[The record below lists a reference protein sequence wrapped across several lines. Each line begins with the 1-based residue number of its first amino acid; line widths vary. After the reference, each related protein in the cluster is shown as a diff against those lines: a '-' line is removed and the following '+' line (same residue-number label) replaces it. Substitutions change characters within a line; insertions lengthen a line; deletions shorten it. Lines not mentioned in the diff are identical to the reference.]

1 LRAGFR
7 DGSAAVLALFA
18 ALSVAPLAALLV
30 RATSRGETFTGPGAS
45 LAIGDQYR
53 YLDWIRQSSHH
64 LLIAGP
70 GGAHVYFNPVFLI
83 SGLLVRAG
91 VGIQLAYQL
100 WLPVAIVV
108 MFIGYRAFVWRSL
121 EPGKARPIALTLAL
135 MASSPFLPVLD
146 YGKVVN
152 KNGASQL
159 VNVSTH
165 LSPYWQ
171 VWGYFPTAIA
181 LGLMALFLARL
192 NDAERARPGSMA
204 ALGFTVALLDPWAG
218 LTVAVLTVA
227 VRRRSLPG
235 PLVATIVPLIYYAA
249 LARVDSGWSLS
260 QLRDSFAPL
269 AWTLPIVFG
278 PLLLGAW
285 FARRDRGQSPLWLW
299 LLISALLFCVLGSG
313 ARLTALEGASLPAA
327 VLAVRGWH
335 RLQLPAWVAAL
346 GVAVL
351 LLPGAGYAGAT
362 LHDYVNDRYAPWA
375 LAGGELRALR
385 AAAHLPGPVLTTAY
399 LSAAAYPLTGH
410 SAYRSFP
417 KEKMFDGRLSPDRV
431 AALLASLKPP
441 VVISDC
447 IPGRARLSL
456 LGYTERR
463 YGCAR
468 LYRLAR

>member
-1 LRAGFR
+1 ML
-7 DGSAAVLALFA
+7 AVFA

-30 RATSRGETFTGPGAS
+30 RATSRGETFAGPGAS

-53 YLDWIRQSSHH
+53 YLDWIRQASHH

-108 MFIGYRAFVWRSL
+108 MFIGYRAFVWRWL
-121 EPGKARPIALTLAL
+121 EPGRARPIALALAL
-135 MASSPFLPVLD
+135 MASSPFLPLLD

-159 VNVSTH
+159 VDVSTH

-192 NDAERARPGSMA
+192 TDAERARPGSMA

-218 LTVAVLTVA
+218 LTLAVLTVA
-227 VRRRSLPG
+227 VRRRSLPV
-235 PLVATIVPLIYYAA
+235 PVIATVVPLIYYAA
-249 LARVDSGWSLS
+249 LARVAPGWSLS
-260 QLRDSFAPL
+260 QLRTSFAPL

-278 PLLLGAW
+278 PLLIGAW
-285 FARRDRGQSPLWLW
+285 FARREPGQMLPWLW
-299 LLISALLFCVLGSG
+299 LLISALLFCVLGED
-313 ARLTALEGASLPAA
+313 ARLTVLEGASLPAA
-327 VLAVRGWH
+327 VLAVRGWG
-335 RLQLPAWVAAL
+335 RLKMPAWVAAL
-346 GVAVL
+346 GVVVL

-385 AAAHLPGPVLTTAY
+385 ASARLPGPALTTAY

-410 SAYRSFP
+410 AAYWSTLS
-417 KEKMFDGRLSPDRV
+417 EQMFDGELAANKV
-431 AALLASLKPP
+431 VALLAALKPR
-441 VVISDC
+441 VVINDC
-447 IPGRARLSL
+447 LPGRARLSL
-456 LGYTERR
+456 LGYTETRS
-463 YGCAR
+463 GCAR